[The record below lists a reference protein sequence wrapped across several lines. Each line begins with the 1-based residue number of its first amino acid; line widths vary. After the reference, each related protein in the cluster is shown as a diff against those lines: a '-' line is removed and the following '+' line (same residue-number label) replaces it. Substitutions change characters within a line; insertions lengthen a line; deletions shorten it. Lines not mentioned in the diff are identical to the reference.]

1 MREHRGTLANSEGR
15 GIVGV
20 ATDFVCLLHASHF
33 FWSDLGIFLDNV
45 SCPRW
50 CGARR
55 GWRGKERE
63 KEQEKEKGN
72 KEISKVRG
80 KHKQKRKRE
89 KVEGERNVGKGGSE
103 KGETED

>member
-45 SCPRW
+45 SVPRW

-55 GWRGKERE
+55 GWRGKESE
-63 KEQEKEKGN
+63 KEQEREKEN
-72 KEISKVRG
+72 KEMSKMEG
-80 KHKQKRKRE
+80 KTRERKRE
-89 KVEGERNVGKGGSE
+89 KVENEN
-103 KGETED
+103 